1 MSNTSSRTSTSITS
15 NEPSWLTQS
24 SWQSTTVSETLSV
37 MLQKER
43 RRYYAS
49 CDYLGILPQSSSY
62 CSQGAVILDN
72 DDEVEPTTMITITEA
87 DRTQLVDWCYKVIDL
102 CKLERETVA
111 MAMDMVDRFLSS
123 NNSSNKTCEENMA
136 YKVLRDRIQFQLLV
150 VTALYVAI
158 KTNEKTVFGSKLFSI
173 ISCDLYSISDIE
185 DMELILLSG
194 LSWYISAPTS
204 LQIANHILKLISE
217 RLIIRKSTWADI
229 LDEVQYQA
237 EHAVRD
243 YYFVTQRPSTV
254 AMAAIF
260 NALDLVEDDRD
271 RQALHSYLLVILLE
285 STEEYYSIEQIM
297 SSKDRLNL
305 ALGESD
311 DHGHNNEK

>member
-1 MSNTSSRTSTSITS
+1 MSNTSINSTSITS
-15 NEPSWLTQS
+15 KEPSWLSQS

-43 RRYYAS
+43 RRLYAS
-49 CDYLGILPQSSSY
+49 CDYLGIIPQSSSF
-62 CSQGAVILDN
+62 CSQEAVILDN
-72 DDEVEPTTMITITEA
+72 DDEVEPTTMITITEV

-102 CKLERETVA
+102 CNLERETVA

-123 NNSSNKTCEENMA
+123 NNSNKTCEEDMA

-185 DMELILLSG
+185 DMELKLLSG

-204 LQIANHILKLISE
+204 VQIANHILKLISE

-260 NALDLVEDDRD
+260 NALDLVEDDHD

-285 STEEYYSIEQIM
+285 STEEYDSIEQIM
-297 SSKDRLNL
+297 TSKDRLNL
-305 ALGESD
+305 AVVESD
-311 DHGHNNEK
+311 DHDGHNNEK